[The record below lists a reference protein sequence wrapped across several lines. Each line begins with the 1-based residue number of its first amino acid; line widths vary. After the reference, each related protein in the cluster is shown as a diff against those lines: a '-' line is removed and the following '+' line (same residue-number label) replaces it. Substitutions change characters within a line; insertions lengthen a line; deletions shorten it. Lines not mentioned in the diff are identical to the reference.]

1 MTLTCWVKC
10 LAYLW
15 GAVRTV
21 SITACGSSSF
31 KFLLF
36 AAGAS
41 TQIRLCIA
49 QCTYRY
55 CLQAPWVPR
64 ARLLRGPE
72 VHHPIKW
79 PRRHS
84 WIYHQAAVLSSWI
97 PKGQTDTCMVNLII
111 FSYLAL
117 VCFLWKDGKSAFT
130 VVISF
135 ILIEQP
141 HDVIT
146 FVCFILSPVRY

>member
-1 MTLTCWVKC
+1 MTLTCSGKC

-41 TQIRLCIA
+41 TQIRLCA
-49 QCTYRY
+49 YRY
-55 CLQAPWVPR
+55 CLQAPGVPR
-64 ARLLRGPE
+64 ARLLRGSE

-79 PRRHS
+79 PRCHS

-97 PKGQTDTCMVNLII
+97 PKGQTDTCMVNLIV
-111 FSYLAL
+111 FMYLAL
-117 VCFLWKDGKSAFT
+117 DCFLWKDGKSAIT

-135 ILIEQP
+135 NLIGQP
-141 HDVIT
+141 HYVIT
-146 FVCFILSPVRY
+146 FLWFMPSPVRY